1 MNAQRLQPSQPIVR
15 RNNTQR
21 VWWVGLGL
29 ALAAAAAVSFAIYEA
44 PAQAPLDQPVEVHLI
59 TAVNAQSVRAHPNLP
74 PTRRSSRVLTA
85 PGAVSHI
92 DYVPA
97 HSTGLS
103 GRPSSAPGP
112 TTRSLLAYLQPP
124 SLIAVGQAVPD
135 AATQGVL
142 QYLQVHAPSQ

>member
-29 ALAAAAAVSFAIYEA
+29 ALAAAAAISFALYEA
-44 PAQAPLDQPVEVHLI
+44 QAQAPLDQPVEVHLI

-74 PTRRSSRVLTA
+74 PTRRSSRLPTA
-85 PGAVSHI
+85 PSAHV
-92 DYVPA
+92 DYVTA

-103 GRPSSAPGP
+103 GRPSSAPSP
-112 TTRSLLAYLQPP
+112 
-124 SLIAVGQAVPD
+124 IAVGQAVPD
-135 AATQGVL
+135 AATKGVL
-142 QYLQVHAPSQ
+142 DYLRAHGASVP